1 MRSIFMLANS
11 VTLEDGEIQDD
22 DNSLTDTRRI
32 TSTEMISEN
41 MTHISSS
48 LDEER
53 EREVDRIIRE
63 VQEAAH
69 RSEFMNFT
77 SAKHSVENVNS
88 DDEDALR
95 LAVLNTSKDRRFV
108 PPSIS
113 QEAEEGEIIDASYVV
128 RKGQQINMH
137 SSSRQTWVEL
147 KGRQNIK
154 SQMYSDMQNRIKSRK
169 FHEAATPLKV
179 AVRNDNANSYCWIL
193 SKQQK
198 AVAASNSVEMME
210 TAVKQFSNPFEEQ
223 LHRLRL
229 RVEASKF
236 SKKVENLSDNY
247 EQVGMDIVDSDRD
260 SRSRSSPT
268 SPLVDA
274 MAICPYEIQ
283 SRKGVAFDGV
293 DNEEDV
299 DQLRAELLEQ
309 IMQRKNEKK
318 LTSLK
323 SSLEEG
329 ELSSANSED
338 QSARGSNEGPSSSYG
353 AKPEIYNRSEG
364 LLRSRKDDSLSSGSD
379 DGPIQDYHIKLPRKR
394 KESFREA
401 IPKRLHWKPKDEFGD
416 IAGIEARKIEDW
428 ERMINAEKKMLKEIE
443 RKLRHRDDQK
453 SVMRRKRDN
462 FLERANRCAH
472 QLGVLEAEMEVLR
485 CDQEKAEGR
494 LSYLERQLDK
504 AQCEEKYKNN
514 VGHVYEPTQIV
525 IKPVNDA
532 EVPGMIKAS
541 ALKPSELLNNTIAMD
556 YSDGRD
562 DISRPTTSSNG
573 SQSSPIDIL
582 RDSDII
588 ELSDSNDSM
597 NGLIT
602 AMREL
607 EQEELRANFTAEAAT
622 TISSNVYRESPQ
634 RARRINRNVTLSEKD
649 VNELKNNPLIMFNG
663 YRISPTFPFH
673 LIAHRALSNKLDPL
687 KPLCYYELLGRCAD
701 PTCSMQHEEDYLLSD
716 EELICTILAYCPNLC
731 PPKRCF
737 VTEYACEILKQHE
750 AKPVGE
756 IIEDMLKSLPD
767 TERRIRIC
775 EMGIKCRPPPKLSKE
790 RGHQL
795 TIKAADDQTLTL
807 TKFGEHLYDHLI
819 IFAPG
824 CVSDSGARVGDALH
838 DLAAENGF
846 EFDENRTA
854 VIDHLNYD
862 IVLDEGDH
870 TTIVADPSNLLS
882 APMIVGKTIQ
892 NNPIL
897 FRGVA
902 LIADKTNQLRL
913 EILSASTTAYS
924 FNPHDKVEEYPGAV
938 GRSTLLIGAIQARNN
953 ARVVLTGSIAM
964 FSDAFIDATVNKYS
978 STTKPQKSGNFELV
992 TELSKWVFMEK
1003 GVLKVK
1009 SVSHHK
1015 IGEKSPPREYTI
1027 LDSVEY
1033 TIEIEEL
1040 TDGTW
1045 EPFRGTMF
1053 N

>member
-1 MRSIFMLANS
+1 MLANS

-63 VQEAAH
+63 EAAH

-353 AKPEIYNRSEG
+353 VKTHYSKKFTNVAEQNRKSIIDRK
-364 LLRSRKDDSLSSGSD
+364 RSRKDDSLSSGSD

-504 AQCEEKYKNN
+504 AQCEEKYKNVKKKTFEKESKRLERLAEETKSMKNINKN

-731 PPKRCF
+731 PPKKMF
-737 VTEYACEILKQHE
+737 SEYACEILKQHE

-775 EMGIKCRPPPKLSKE
+775 EMGIKCRPPPKLSK
-790 RGHQL
+790 
-795 TIKAADDQTLTL
+795 DD
-807 TKFGEHLYDHLI
+807 E
-819 IFAPG
+819 P
-824 CVSDSGARVGDALH
+824 
-838 DLAAENGF
+838 
-846 EFDENRTA
+846 
-854 VIDHLNYD
+854 
-862 IVLDEGDH
+862 
-870 TTIVADPSNLLS
+870 
-882 APMIVGKTIQ
+882 
-892 NNPIL
+892 
-897 FRGVA
+897 
-902 LIADKTNQLRL
+902 
-913 EILSASTTAYS
+913 
-924 FNPHDKVEEYPGAV
+924 VEYEV
-938 GRSTLLIGAIQARNN
+938 
-953 ARVVLTGSIAM
+953 
-964 FSDAFIDATVNKYS
+964 
-978 STTKPQKSGNFELV
+978 PQQSH
-992 TELSKWVFMEK
+992 ELS
-1003 GVLKVK
+1003 L
-1009 SVSHHK
+1009 
-1015 IGEKSPPREYTI
+1015 
-1027 LDSVEY
+1027 
-1033 TIEIEEL
+1033 
-1040 TDGTW
+1040 
-1045 EPFRGTMF
+1045 
-1053 N
+1053 